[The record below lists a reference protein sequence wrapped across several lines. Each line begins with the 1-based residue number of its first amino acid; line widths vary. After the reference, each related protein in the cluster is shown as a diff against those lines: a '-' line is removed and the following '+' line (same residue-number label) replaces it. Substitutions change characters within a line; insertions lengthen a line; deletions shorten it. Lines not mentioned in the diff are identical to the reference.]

1 MLSPTTQISVQSLLR
16 KTTTCLKR
24 PVTTFFVSQI
34 KKDCLK
40 QPLKTLSSEEM
51 RNKHK
56 KQCMKSKRLS
66 DYIYSIAI
74 LQCKVC
80 LISTKAGHFIKS
92 YKIM

>member
-1 MLSPTTQISVQSLLR
+1 
-16 KTTTCLKR
+16 
-24 PVTTFFVSQI
+24 
-34 KKDCLK
+34 
-40 QPLKTLSSEEM
+40 M

-66 DYIYSIAI
+66 DYIYSIAT